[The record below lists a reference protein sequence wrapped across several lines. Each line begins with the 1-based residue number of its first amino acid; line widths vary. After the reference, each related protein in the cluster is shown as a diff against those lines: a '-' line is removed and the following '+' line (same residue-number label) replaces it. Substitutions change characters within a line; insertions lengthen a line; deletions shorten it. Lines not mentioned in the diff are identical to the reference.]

1 MKKYIIL
8 VLIILI
14 IVLGVYYLKS
24 SKKPS
29 TPIRQTEVYVNNESL
44 TPNQVK
50 QSTVSF
56 EPQNINVN
64 INYSEIASKQLNEMA
79 KSSGTFK
86 SPVSSSY
93 LNPSIPAKY
102 AQTPGCGKKVE
113 DIISD
118 DGKFWGSVNVR
129 SSKDGKTKTYTFLP
143 EQQKNISIM
152 LMDYSVCKAVNTGD
166 MKYCNKI
173 PSSKECKRI
182 ANIYINKQSD
192 YYIFLN
198 FIRGVNNDINN
209 CVKVI
214 TNDFMSDENAKK
226 FFKGLTPKNI
236 CDLVYNIKIENFC
249 STIASQTKQSD
260 SKLLNDC
267 YKEFPRNE
275 ADCGSDQDCKLGLAF
290 MKGNS
295 ELCPYDDCKMYL
307 TDCEIIKNKLVSSY
321 CDYYNELI
329 NNKQFEERKTEMNN
343 TMKELNKKFKKTA
356 TQEDGGKDE

>member
-14 IVLGVYYLKS
+14 IVSGVYYLRS

-79 KSSGTFK
+79 KSSAAVK
-86 SPVSSSY
+86 LPVSSY
-93 LNPSIPAKY
+93 LNPSVPAGY
-102 AQTPGCGKKVE
+102 AQTSGCGKNI
-113 DIISD
+113 DNILSD
-118 DGKFWGSVNVR
+118 DGKLWGGVTVGNI
-129 SSKDGKTKTYTFLP
+129 KDKKTKTYTLSN

-214 TNDFMSDENAKK
+214 TSDFMSDENAKK
-226 FFKGLTPKNI
+226 FFKGLTPKKI

-249 STIASQTKQSD
+249 DKIADQTK
-260 SKLLNDC
+260 LLDNRLLLDC

-275 ADCGSDQDCKLGLAF
+275 ADCGSDQDCRVGLAF
-290 MKGNS
+290 MRGNP
-295 ELCPYDDCKMYL
+295 ELCPYGECKIYL
-307 TDCEIIKNKLVSSY
+307 KGCEAIKSELELTY

-343 TMKELNKKFKKTA
+343 MMKEQNKKFKKA
-356 TQEDGGKDE
+356 PTQEDGGKDE